1 MTTLTV
7 QAEDTATAMEQIADQ
22 LGPDALILSTTK
34 RDGKII
40 MRASNDSPMQA
51 GKKPEKA
58 GAPEFSSL
66 FAAASRPVA
75 TGRPKLASE
84 GVELSASAAAM
95 KASRPA
101 AKNIHGQASEA
112 VSASVQQAM
121 MQAISLIADRME
133 MLEARLS
140 GMMLTPAD
148 GLNSSLQDSTP
159 IQLMRAG
166 F

>member
-1 MTTLTV
+1 
-7 QAEDTATAMEQIADQ
+7 
-22 LGPDALILSTTK
+22 
-34 RDGKII
+34 
-40 MRASNDSPMQA
+40 
-51 GKKPEKA
+51 
-58 GAPEFSSL
+58 
-66 FAAASRPVA
+66 
-75 TGRPKLASE
+75 
-84 GVELSASAAAM
+84 M

-148 GLNSSLQDSTP
+148 GLNSSLQDSTL
-159 IQLMRAG
+159 IQLMHAG
-166 F
+166 FSQASIFALQPAYAGLGYEAGVTSFLEMLAEDLTLPGVRRYPDQKGDFCGSAIRLW